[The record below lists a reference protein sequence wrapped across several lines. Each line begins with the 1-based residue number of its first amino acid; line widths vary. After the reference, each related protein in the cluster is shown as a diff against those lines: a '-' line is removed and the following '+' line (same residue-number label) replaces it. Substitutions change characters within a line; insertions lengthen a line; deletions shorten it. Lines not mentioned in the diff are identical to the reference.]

1 VAAPPPPPPTQTV
14 EIPSRRFGRY
24 VLRSR
29 LGSGGMAEVFLA
41 EARNERGVPFQVAL
55 KLMRQGV
62 SAESFADEADLMG
75 LLEHPNL
82 VSRLEI
88 GEAFGRFFIAMELM
102 AGGDLE
108 GLLRLHRQQG
118 RLLPLALSV
127 HVCIEVLRALDYCHQ
142 ARTRSGRPLELIHCD
157 VNPSNIFFS
166 GQCEVKLGDF
176 GVAKARGLDIGPGDG
191 VTAGKL
197 HYLSPEQTR
206 GAALTPAS
214 DLFSVGIVLHELVLG
229 FHPFQRESHDEK
241 VVMAAIQAAKLRL
254 PDTLDKK
261 LAAVLRKAL
270 APEVG
275 PRYRTAGEFAGAL
288 FTWARDTGQ
297 PFSPHEVRFALQ
309 QALAF
314 AYWERSKVRAPR

>member
-1 VAAPPPPPPTQTV
+1 MQPPPSKTV

-41 EARNERGVPFQVAL
+41 EAKDEKGTPFKVAL
-55 KLMRQGV
+55 KLMRKDV
-62 SAESFADEADLMG
+62 TAEAFADEADLMG

-88 GEAFGRFFIAMELM
+88 GEAFGRYFIAMEFLV
-102 AGGDLE
+102 GGDLE
-108 GLLRLHRQQG
+108 GMLQAHQRQG
-118 RLLPLALSV
+118 KRIPLAAGA
-127 HVCIEVLRALDYCHQ
+127 HVCIEVLRALAYFHQ
-142 ARTRSGRPLELIHCD
+142 ARTRSGRPLELVHGD

-176 GVAKARGLDIGPGDG
+176 GVAKARGLDLGPEDG

-206 GAALTPAS
+206 GDTVTLAS

-229 FHPFQRESHDEK
+229 FHPFERGSDDPEL
-241 VVMAAIQAAKLRL
+241 VMAAIRAAKLNL
-254 PDTLDKK
+254 PDTLDKR
-261 LAAVLRKAL
+261 LAAVVRKAL
-270 APEVG
+270 APDVNQ
-275 PRYRTAGEFAGAL
+275 RYRTAGEFAGAL
-288 FTWARDTGQ
+288 LAWALDTGQ
-297 PFSPHEVRFALQ
+297 PFGPREVQAGLQ
-309 QALAF
+309 QALSLSL
-314 AYWERSKVRAPR
+314 WEREKGNPRQG